1 MATNHSAIIEKVRKS
16 ASALEMAADEDI
28 RNQSLALKHIAMCGC
43 SISKLIDL
51 AFPLVVEAARRTL
64 GISYYDVQLRCG
76 IEMAHGHLAEM
87 KTGEGKTLT
96 ASLAAYIY
104 ALYGKGLHLVT
115 FNDYLAERDCGQN
128 RPIFELL
135 GLRVAS
141 LADGMTPD
149 QRQRAYGCDI
159 TYGAA
164 KEFGFDFLRDRLTRA
179 FDADAAKSYLTRGT
193 HYALIDEADSI
204 LIDEARTPLI
214 IGMRDGGETLISH
227 ACYQW
232 AAEHAKQFEER
243 LHYDFDATR
252 QTFSLNAGGIR
263 LTRALPQ
270 NEGTRRVPIRQLY
283 NYIENAIQVR
293 QRFHRDKN
301 YAVRGEEI
309 VIIDEFTGRPSEG
322 REWQAGIHQSIQAKE
337 GVEISAETRQTASV
351 TIQSYFKQYKV
362 FCGMTGTAW
371 TSRREIAKVYRKRVV
386 RIPTRLPIDRTELPV
401 RVFANEN
408 AKFDA
413 VAKSA
418 QRATESG
425 QAVLIGSRSI
435 ETSVALGQHLAN
447 HGLTFE
453 ILNANHLENE
463 GEIIA
468 QAAQKPAITVAT
480 NMAGRGTDIKL
491 ASDVRDAGGLHVI
504 LTEIHESQRID
515 WQLIGRGSRQGDP
528 GSYQIFVALSDEI
541 LRVGLGPERAK
552 RFQHRFENADESE
565 LKRLFSVF
573 RRAQRKIERR
583 HLTDRMA
590 ILKNDEQ
597 RKRSAFQMG
606 LDPYLSV
613 VTG

>member
-1 MATNHSAIIEKVRKS
+1 MVTNLSSIIEKVRK
-16 ASALEMAADEDI
+16 AADSLEQASDQELL
-28 RNQSLALKHIAMCGC
+28 RRSLALKHTAMSGC
-43 SISKLIDL
+43 SIPKLIDY

-64 GISYYDVQLRCG
+64 GISYYNVQLRCG

-115 FNDYLAERDCGQN
+115 FNDYLAERDCEQN
-128 RPIFELL
+128 RPIFQLL

-164 KEFGFDFLRDRLTRA
+164 KEFGFDFLRDRLKRA
-179 FDADAAKSYLTRGT
+179 FEASATKSYVTRGT
-193 HYALIDEADSI
+193 HFALIDEADSI

-232 AAEHAKQFEER
+232 AAEHAKKFEEK
-243 LHYDFDATR
+243 LHYDFDSTR

-263 LTRALPQ
+263 LTRTLPQ

-371 TSRREIAKVYRKRVV
+371 TSRREIAKVYGKRVV
-386 RIPTRLPIDRTELPV
+386 RIPTRLPINRIELPI
-401 RVFANEN
+401 RIFADEE
-408 AKFDA
+408 AKYAA
-413 VAKSA
+413 VAESA
-418 QRATESG
+418 KQVTQSG
-425 QAVLIGSRSI
+425 QAVLIGTRTI
-435 ETSVALGQHLAN
+435 QTSEALGRHLAN
-447 HGLTFE
+447 HGLPFE
-453 ILNANHLENE
+453 ILNANNLESE

-491 ASDVRDAGGLHVI
+491 ADDVRDAGGLHVI

-528 GSYQIFVALSDEI
+528 GSYQIFVALTDEI
-541 LRVGLGPERAK
+541 LRVGFGPERAK
-552 RFQHRFENADESE
+552 RILARYATSSE
-565 LKRLFSVF
+565 RELQRLFPIF
-573 RRAQRKIERR
+573 RRAQQKTERR

-590 ILKNDEQ
+590 VLKNDQ
-597 RKRSAFQMG
+597 QQKRSSFQMG
-606 LDPYLSV
+606 QDPYLSV